1 MDTPVKIFAIFVIFL
16 VTCVFITGCTNSS
29 STAETA
35 NTTTA
40 LATSTT
46 AGPLYSAGDIVKS
59 SSASAGTAWLILS
72 YDSAADTYSRA
83 FVYQNSDGSW
93 GYRMSASTETSG
105 RASVEKMYPVKV
117 THVSVSAVP
126 VKTQTIAT
134 TAVAAATTKSST
146 TTATVTATTT
156 TVGKPSFKDMI
167 PDEGYAGTSVSITD
181 LVGSN
186 FVSGTTV
193 QLTHTGST
201 SINATNVAWISA
213 SHLTCTFV
221 IPSDAAVGSW
231 NIVITNPD
239 GQSVTYSSY
248 FTVHGSTSSVTTTTT
263 TSTASGAIGITSV
276 TASPQSTT
284 GYSQGWSGKLTIV
297 TSTALQQGLTVTLKN
312 TVTGATMSVSNPPLN
327 SNTEILATFNT
338 VPAGTWNVI
347 VTNSDGTTG
356 TLSSGFRVS

>member
-134 TAVAAATTKSST
+134 TAVAAATTVSS
-146 TTATVTATTT
+146 TVTATAITT
-156 TVGKPSFKDMI
+156 TVGQPSFKDMT

-193 QLTHTGST
+193 LLTHTGST
-201 SINATNVAWISA
+201 SINATNVAWISS

-221 IPSDAAVGSW
+221 IQSNAVADVW
-231 NIVITNPD
+231 NVVITNPD

-248 FTVHGSTSSVTTTTT
+248 FTVHGSTSSATTTTT
-263 TSTASGAIGITSV
+263 TSVASGTIGITSV
-276 TASPQSTT
+276 TASPQSTS
-284 GYSQGWSGKLTIV
+284 GYSQGWSGKLTII
-297 TSTALQQGLTVTLKN
+297 TSTTLQQGLTVTLKN
-312 TVTGATMSVSNPPLN
+312 TISGATISVSNPPLN
-327 SNTEILATFNT
+327 SNTEILATFSQT

-356 TLSSGFRVS
+356 TLSSGFTVS

>member
-1 MDTPVKIFAIFVIFL
+1 MDKSAKIFAIFVIFL
-16 VTCVFITGCTNSS
+16 FTCVFITGCTNSS
-29 STAETA
+29 STAETT
-35 NTTTA
+35 NTTTVVE
-40 LATSTT
+40 TSTT
-46 AGPLYSAGDIVKS
+46 TGPLYSAGDIVKS

-105 RASVEKMYPVKV
+105 SASVEKMYPVKV

-126 VKTQTIAT
+126 VKTLTVAT
-134 TAVAAATTKSST
+134 TAVAVATTTSST

-156 TVGKPSFKDMI
+156 TVGKPSFTDMI

-201 SINATNVAWISA
+201 SINATNVAVGSD
-213 SHLTCTFV
+213 SHLTCTFA
-221 IPSDAAVGSW
+221 IPSDAAVTSW
-231 NIVITNPD
+231 NVVITNPD
-239 GQSVTYSSY
+239 GQSVTYGNY
-248 FTVHGSTSSVTTTTT
+248 FGVHGSSSSATTTT
-263 TSTASGAIGITSV
+263 TSAASGAIGITSV
-276 TASPQSTT
+276 TASPLAIGMYAT
-284 GYSQGWSGKLTIV
+284 GWSGRLTID
-297 TSTALQQGLTVTLKN
+297 TSTTLQQGLTVTLSN
-312 TVTGATMSVSNPPLN
+312 TATGATISVSNPQLN
-327 SNTEILATFNT
+327 SNTEIWATFSQT

-347 VTNSDGTTG
+347 VTNPDGTTG
-356 TLSSGFRVS
+356 TLSSGFTVS